1 MSDQHP
7 APSADVGTG
16 PRDPDVIRE
25 EISRTREDM
34 GETLDA
40 LSAKLDVKSQAKA
53 KVRQARDEAQSFYR
67 RQPAAVVA
75 GVGTLV
81 ALLAAL
87 LVRRARR

>member
-7 APSADVGTG
+7 APPVDAGTA
-16 PRDPDVIRE
+16 PRDPDAIRE

-40 LSAKLDVKSQAKA
+40 LSAKLDVKTQAKT
-53 KVRQARDEAQSFYR
+53 KVRQARAQAQSLYR
-67 RQPAAVVA
+67 RQPAAVLA
-75 GVGTLV
+75 GIGALV